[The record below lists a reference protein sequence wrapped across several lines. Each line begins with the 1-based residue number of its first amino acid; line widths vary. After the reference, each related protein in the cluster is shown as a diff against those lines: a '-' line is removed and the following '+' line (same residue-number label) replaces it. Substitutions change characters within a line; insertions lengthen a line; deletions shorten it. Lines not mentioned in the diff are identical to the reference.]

1 MEAQV
6 KCFIGI
12 DVSKTQLDVYIHPTA
27 ERYCVKQTEEA
38 LAAMGEKIQSLNP
51 VLVVLEASGGFECA
65 VTGILATMN
74 IPVVVVNP
82 RQVRDFARATGTL
95 AKTDL
100 IDAQIL
106 ARFAEAIKPEV
117 RPIPDDF
124 IQKLSSIVKR
134 RRQIVEM
141 LTMEKN
147 RLSQASGMVAT
158 SINEHIAWLTQ
169 CLNTLDKDL
178 RISLRESPVWR
189 EKEDMLR
196 SVPGVGPVLTAA
208 VIAHLP
214 ELGRLNRKQIA
225 ALVGVAPLNR
235 DSGTFKGK
243 RSVWGGRGH
252 LRTILYMGTI
262 SAVRFN
268 PTIKIFYER
277 LRQAGKPRK
286 VAITACMRKLLIILN
301 AMFKHNVPW
310 NPNYTLCTP

>member
-1 MEAQV
+1 MEANV

-12 DVSKTQLDVYIHPTA
+12 DVSKAQLDVYIHPTA
-27 ERYCVKQTEEA
+27 ERYCVKQT
-38 LAAMGEKIQSLNP
+38 LMAMGEKLQSLNP
-51 VLVVLEASGGFECA
+51 ALVVLEASGGFECA
-65 VTGILATMN
+65 VTGVLATMN
-74 IPVVVVNP
+74 VPVVVVNP
-82 RQVRDFARATGTL
+82 RQIRDFARATGTL

-117 RPIPDDF
+117 RPIPDDCV
-124 IQKLSSIVKR
+124 QKLSSIAKR

-147 RLSQASGMVAT
+147 RLAQTSGMVA
-158 SINEHIAWLTQ
+158 SGINDHIAWLTQ
-169 CLNTLDKDL
+169 CLNALDKDL
-178 RISLRESPVWR
+178 QKSLRESPVWR
-189 EKEDMLR
+189 EKEELLR
-196 SVPGVGPVLTAA
+196 GVPGVGPVLTAS
-208 VIAHLP
+208 VIAYLP

-268 PTIKIFYER
+268 PIIKIFYDR
-277 LRQAGKPRK
+277 LRQAGKPPK

-301 AMFKHNVPW
+301 AMFKHNIPW
-310 NPNYTLCTP
+310 NPNYALCTP